1 MNFTWN
7 PEKAVKVLA
16 EHRINFAKIID
27 IFEDSFSLDLIDDK
41 HSNPTELRFIIVGR
55 TVEYGLVY
63 LVYIMPTDDE
73 IHFVTARKAEKWYV
87 KQYEE
92 NLRRT

>member
-41 HSNPTELRFIIVGR
+41 HLILPN
-55 TVEYGLVY
+55 
-63 LVYIMPTDDE
+63 
-73 IHFVTARKAEKWYV
+73 FV
-87 KQYEE
+87 
-92 NLRRT
+92 L